1 MTTIALI
8 PARGG
13 SKGIPRKN
21 IKLFNSK
28 PLIYWSIKAALNS
41 RFIDRVIVSTED
53 KEIAEIA
60 RSFSAEIPF
69 FRPMELAMDN
79 TPGIDPVLHA
89 LDNLPD
95 VKDLLLLQPT
105 SPLRES
111 RHIDEIFRLRSKL
124 NSDSAVSVS
133 LSRKNIDL
141 FFHMKSM
148 NQLEPYSENFK
159 ALPRQEYPDL
169 FTLNGSLYLSSAES
183 LISNKSFFSSNT
195 VGYVMDPEY
204 SIDIDTQLDW
214 DIAEF
219 LMAKKYSLF

>member
-1 MTTIALI
+1 MKELSSFTAFIF
-8 PARGG
+8 ARGG

-21 IKLFNSK
+21 IKLFCGK
-28 PLIYWSIKAALNS
+28 PLIYWSIKVALECEI
-41 RFIDRVIVSTED
+41 IDRVIVSTED
-53 KEIAEIA
+53 REIAEIA

-89 LDNLPD
+89 LDNLQD

-141 FFHMKSM
+141 FFSC
-148 NQLEPYSENFK
+148 NS
-159 ALPRQEYPDL
+159 
-169 FTLNGSLYLSSAES
+169 
-183 LISNKSFFSSNT
+183 SFF
-195 VGYVMDPEY
+195 
-204 SIDIDTQLDW
+204 
-214 DIAEF
+214 
-219 LMAKKYSLF
+219 K